1 MTKKKNLPLCNDC
14 NDRIGNEPHVFL
26 ANIISFR
33 NYLLARE
40 WHNGGG
46 GMRLYVEVG
55 NIVKEG
61 DLLVEIDTAVL
72 EAKVE
77 SNKAELVYQK
87 AQLKD
92 RESKLAY
99 ER

>member
-1 MTKKKNLPLCNDC
+1 
-14 NDRIGNEPHVFL
+14 
-26 ANIISFR
+26 
-33 NYLLARE
+33 
-40 WHNGGG
+40 
-46 GMRLYVEVG
+46 MRLYVEVG